1 MDNQAPSPSTTTT
14 SLPSQPSPQPQP
26 QPQQPLQ
33 QPPSPALQSP
43 APPQQQQPQLLQQQ
57 QQPTPA
63 SQPQSASAVPAS
75 PSQKPNPNPKPSAST
90 TTTTTTP
97 LITQPQ
103 SQPHTTST
111 TTATNTR
118 PPQLHRPWPN
128 PHPHFSHFSSIPSSS
143 SSPSVSPPI
152 PATLQPRGGVGG
164 VTIGVPA
171 PSPGPPFT
179 STLGQQFTAN
189 SQVRPGMGMMGS
201 MNTSS
206 SQIRANHQ
214 QRPALQSP
222 VLRPSNNHSS
232 TTHNFQGQGYIRP
245 SLVGSG
251 SPAPN
256 TSQNLQSPNQPWLSS
271 GSQGKPPL
279 PSPSY
284 RPQINSPSSL
294 QQRSH
299 IPQQH
304 QSLPTNSQQQHMS
317 PSQPHQSLT
326 SHPPSEHLGQQFPPT
341 RGPRSIT
348 QQLALQSLPNQKPS
362 SLAVVHPSP
371 VANTVSNTVQ
381 PGTLN
386 RTAIPESDE
395 SGNRILSKRNIHE
408 LVTQIDPSEKLD
420 PEVEDILADIADE
433 FVESITT
440 FGCSLAKHRKSD
452 TLEAKDILLHLE
464 RNWNMTLP
472 GFSGDEIKTYRKP
485 LTSDIHKERLAVIK
499 KSILA
504 SDMASAKSSVGQAAG
519 NAKSNLTR
527 TPANA
532 MISPNLK
539 I

>member
-143 SSPSVSPPI
+143 SSPS
-152 PATLQPRGGVGG
+152 
-164 VTIGVPA
+164 
-171 PSPGPPFT
+171 
-179 STLGQQFTAN
+179 
-189 SQVRPGMGMMGS
+189 
-201 MNTSS
+201 
-206 SQIRANHQ
+206 
-214 QRPALQSP
+214 
-222 VLRPSNNHSS
+222 
-232 TTHNFQGQGYIRP
+232 NFQGQGYIRP

-464 RNWNMTLP
+464 RNWNMTLT

>member
-152 PATLQPRGGVGG
+152 PATLQP
-164 VTIGVPA
+164 
-171 PSPGPPFT
+171 
-179 STLGQQFTAN
+179 
-189 SQVRPGMGMMGS
+189 
-201 MNTSS
+201 

-464 RNWNMTLP
+464 RNWNMTLT